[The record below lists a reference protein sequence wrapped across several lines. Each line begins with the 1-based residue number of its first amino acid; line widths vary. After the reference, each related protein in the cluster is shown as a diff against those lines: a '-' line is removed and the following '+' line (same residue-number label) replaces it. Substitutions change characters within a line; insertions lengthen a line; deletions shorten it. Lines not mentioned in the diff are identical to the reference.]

1 MPASKQKLIILD
13 RDGVINFDSPDY
25 IKSADEWRPIPG
37 SIEAIAELS
46 KHGFHVYLATN
57 QSGIGRKLFSTLAF
71 AEINQKFVGLVE
83 ALGGEVEGIFFCPHT
98 PEENCDCRKPKTGL
112 LEEIAE
118 ASDTT
123 LAGCPFVGDSRKDL
137 EAALS
142 VGCRPILV
150 RTGNGT
156 QTFDQLAA
164 EPLQGFDNKDVFDD
178 LADVAEH
185 LIAKETRD
193 K

>member
-1 MPASKQKLIILD
+1 MPETQQKIVILD

-37 SIEAIAELS
+37 SIEAIAQLS

-57 QSGIGRKLFSTLAF
+57 QSGIGRKLFSMLAF
-71 AEINQKFVGLVE
+71 AEINQKFVALVE
-83 ALGGEVEGIFFCPHT
+83 ELGGEVQGIFFCPHT
-98 PEENCDCRKPKTGL
+98 PDDNCDCRKPKPGL
-112 LEEIAE
+112 LEEISE
-118 ASDTT
+118 ASETA
-123 LAGCPFVGDSRKDL
+123 LAGCPVVGDSRRDL
-137 EAALS
+137 EAALA

-156 QTFDQLAA
+156 KTFGQLSTN
-164 EPLQGFDNKDVFDD
+164 PLQGFDNKDVFDD
-178 LADVAEH
+178 LADVAEY
-185 LIAKETRD
+185 LISKENRG